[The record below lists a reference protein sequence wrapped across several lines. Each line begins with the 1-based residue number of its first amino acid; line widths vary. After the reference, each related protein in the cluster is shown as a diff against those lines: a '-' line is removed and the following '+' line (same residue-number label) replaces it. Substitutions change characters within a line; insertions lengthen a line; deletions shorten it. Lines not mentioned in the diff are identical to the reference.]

1 VLVLVKQNTKEQI
14 LGIEEQIKRLK
25 EKQKRIWEVED
36 VNEAKELIDSFNHQ
50 VKSLS
55 EASSSKE
62 DDEEEKNFPQNP
74 PKG

>member
-1 VLVLVKQNTKEQI
+1 M
-14 LGIEEQIKRLK
+14 
-25 EKQKRIWEVED
+25 
-36 VNEAKELIDSFNHQ
+36 NEAKELIDSFNHQ

-62 DDEEEKNFPQNP
+62 DDEEEKDFPQNP